1 VRDTLPWVLLGVWF
15 AGAGATGWTACRRWT
30 GFRRLV
36 ADARL
41 APEEWQLLAAELAA
55 ELSLRRM
62 PEVLV
67 VPGRLPPLV
76 VPVVRRPR
84 ILLPAGL
91 LDRLSVSQR
100 EALLLHELVH
110 LQRCDHVVR
119 LLELFVGIAYW
130 WLPVVGSIGR
140 RLRACEETCCDA
152 AVVSH
157 RPHARRDYARLLLDV
172 VDFADPLPRPAV
184 AHATAMSAVQEL
196 EQRLRGIL
204 HDRPAARGSWSAAVV
219 TVGAACVVLPCGL
232 QHRLTAQ
239 PLPAA
244 TAPAPIA
251 NPVTAP
257 MSADQP
263 VIESISAMC
272 CPS

>member
-1 VRDTLPWVLLGVWF
+1 
-15 AGAGATGWTACRRWT
+15 
-30 GFRRLV
+30 
-36 ADARL
+36 
-41 APEEWQLLAAELAA
+41 
-55 ELSLRRM
+55 
-62 PEVLV
+62 
-67 VPGRLPPLV
+67 
-76 VPVVRRPR
+76 VRRPR
-84 ILLPAGL
+84 ILLPADL

-110 LQRCDHVVR
+110 LQRRDHVVR

-140 RLRACEETCCDA
+140 RRRVCEEACCDA
-152 AVVSH
+152 AVISH

-172 VDFADPLPRPAV
+172 VDFADPLPRPAA
-184 AHATAMSAVQEL
+184 AHATAMSPAREL

-204 HDRPAARGSWSAAVV
+204 HDRPAARGSWSAAAVV
-219 TVGAACVVLPCGL
+219 MGAACVVLPCGL
-232 QHRLTAQ
+232 QHHLEQ

-257 MSADQP
+257 MSAEQP
-263 VIESISAMC
+263 VVEQFSAMC